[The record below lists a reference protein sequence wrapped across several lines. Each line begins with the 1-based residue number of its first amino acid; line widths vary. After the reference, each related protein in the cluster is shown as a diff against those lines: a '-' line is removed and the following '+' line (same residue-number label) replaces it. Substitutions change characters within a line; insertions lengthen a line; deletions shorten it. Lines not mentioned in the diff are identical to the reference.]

1 MGVRF
6 LLRRVLRF
14 VLAGPCPAPYKDRP
28 MSQWALDQLQAKLP
42 DAIEERYVDRAGGHW
57 GVVSREA
64 IEQVARTL
72 KEDLDFKM
80 FGSMDAVDRLQ
91 LPVST
96 PRFEVVYFFYSV
108 SRNEHVRLKVLC
120 TEDDPEVPTI
130 RNVYQGAN
138 WAERLI
144 WDFYGI
150 RFKGH
155 GDLRRLLMYEEFKGH
170 PLRKDYGM
178 RERQPLVPERP
189 IKDIFRGPGTNGVA
203 T

>member
-1 MGVRF
+1 M
-6 LLRRVLRF
+6 F
-14 VLAGPCPAPYKDRP
+14 V
-28 MSQWALDQLQAKLP
+28 S
-42 DAIEERYVDRAGGHW
+42 I
-57 GVVSREA
+57 
-64 IEQVARTL
+64 
-72 KEDLDFKM
+72 
-80 FGSMDAVDRLQ
+80 DAVDRLQ
-91 LPVST
+91 LPENT
-96 PRFEVVYFFYSV
+96 PRFEVVYLFYSV
-108 SRNEHVRLKVLC
+108 PRNEHVRLKVRVS
-120 TEDDPEVPTI
+120 EDDPEIPTI
-130 RNVYQGAN
+130 RTVYQGAN
-138 WAERLI
+138 WGERLT